1 MNSGSIFNFSQDEI
15 LTFFAVLMRYSVLI
29 AVLPLVG
36 DRFVPATAKVLLS
49 LAITFALF
57 PALVARGEINPA
69 AASVWGATTGGIATT
84 VGLEALFGM
93 VLGFT
98 GKLVFESVA
107 FGGHLVGNFMG
118 FSAATTYDP
127 HQEAQTLVISELQMA
142 IAMLMFL
149 ALDGHHLMLRASLDS
164 YRVLG
169 LGGAGAIIPAGSGP
183 FINGAFSQRLI
194 EITGQVIRF
203 GIQLAAPVAVSMFA
217 VNVVFAVMSK
227 AMPQLNVLVLSFAV
241 TALVGLLVLLISIPE
256 FTGMTS
262 VIFGKMQDWMQGM
275 LMAMARGK

>member
-1 MNSGSIFNFSQDEI
+1 MSLFNFSQEEL

-29 AVLPLVG
+29 VVLPIVG
-36 DRFVPATAKVLLS
+36 DRFVPAPAKVLLS
-49 LAITFALF
+49 LAITMALF
-57 PALVARGEINPA
+57 PALIARGEINPG
-69 AASVWGATTGGIATT
+69 AASVWGATTGGIAMT
-84 VGLEALFGM
+84 VGLEALFGL

-98 GKLVFESVA
+98 GKLVFESIA

-127 HQEAQTLVISELQMA
+127 HQESQTLVIAEMQMA

-169 LGGAGAIIPAGSGP
+169 LGGAGAIVPAGSGP
-183 FINGAFSQRLI
+183 FLNGAFSQRLI

-217 VNVVFAVMSK
+217 VNVVFAVMSR
-227 AMPQLNVLVLSFAV
+227 AMPQLNVLVLSFSV
-241 TALVGLLVLLISIPE
+241 TALVGLLVMFLSIPE
-256 FTGMTS
+256 FTGMTN
-262 VIFGKMQDWMQGM
+262 VIFSKMQDWMEGV
-275 LMAMARGK
+275 LFAMARGR